1 MRHAVLGLVVVT
13 LVEVFGGQT
22 ITKLDEPKSEIRIT
36 SPSTFPP
43 CAFGAM
49 VGQVARQVGVLVG
62 FENTADCFLSPR
74 LDARLHSE
82 PLAAASGRE
91 AFNYLTNL
99 MPKYSWKEMN
109 GVVVVRPT
117 LSWEDRSNV
126 LNLPT
131 KSFTVTEQRL
141 DDVIHTMLHNVVPI
155 AFVSHKDVR
164 NAGRLSERR
173 VTMTFRGGSL
183 LDALNALAEAHQ
195 DMEWQLGYEGN
206 RATIALSRIDL
217 RGGTLLEPVGLPARY
232 Q

>member
-22 ITKLDEPKSEIRIT
+22 ITKLDEPKSEFRIT

-62 FENTADCFLSPR
+62 FENTTDCFLSPR

-82 PLAAASGRE
+82 PIAAASGRA
-91 AFNYLTNL
+91 AFDYLMTV
-99 MPKYSWKEMN
+99 MPRYSWRETN

-117 LSWEDRSNV
+117 ASWRDQTKV

-131 KSFTVTEQRL
+131 TAFTVRSQSL
-141 DDVIHTMLHNVVPI
+141 DDV
-155 AFVSHKDVR
+155 
-164 NAGRLSERR
+164 
-173 VTMTFRGGSL
+173 
-183 LDALNALAEAHQ
+183 
-195 DMEWQLGYEGN
+195 
-206 RATIALSRIDL
+206 
-217 RGGTLLEPVGLPARY
+217 
-232 Q
+232 